1 MHEDRRS
8 TCRPRSAGIAYLIYV
23 LTYFLGKDLCG
34 FIEMLVNVLGSIV
47 VNPYYRLDHI

>member
-1 MHEDRRS
+1 MR
-8 TCRPRSAGIAYLIYV
+8 IADPLAVPGPQGLLYLIYV

-47 VNPYYRLDHI
+47 VNPYYLLDHI